1 MVSICTVSLGGLEFE
16 EPFRPGAVGVWM
28 MLMVGGAA
36 AEMHGIRAR
45 KTAGSEMK
53 SVQMNLG
60 LDMMIL
66 GKMRVLNSFGM
77 RCIGAG
83 S

>member
-1 MVSICTVSLGGLEFE
+1 MASICTVSLGGLELE
-16 EPFRPGAVGVWM
+16 ELFRLGVVGVWM

-53 SVQMNLG
+53 SVQMNHG

-66 GKMRVLNSFGM
+66 GKMRVLKSSG
-77 RCIGAG
+77 
-83 S
+83 